1 MNTPK
6 DLLTIDALSDADI
19 HSILKGAAEMKQV
32 FCSGKTHP
40 ALAGKS
46 VLTLFY
52 EPSTRT
58 RSSFELAARRLQADV
73 TTFTVATSSVVK
85 GESVHDTIDTLM
97 SMHMDYII
105 VRHKSSGIPAV
116 IGRHAKASVINA
128 GDGAHAHPSQ
138 AFLDAFTLQEK
149 YGDLA
154 GKRVVIIGDILHS
167 RVARSTSTILKRL
180 GAQVAYMGP
189 GPLVPQEKF
198 TGIPRF
204 TNWDQ
209 VFTWKP
215 DVIYLLRVQN
225 ALYQIFLLVDQGGSQ
240 LRGVDLTGGH
250 GHKLMAGSGEGLLH
264 QLFGVVDQAHGGNG
278 EHTQMGPYQ
287 QRLGI
292 GVGNAADTTVAGELV
307 QIIFKFGTEG
317 GVLDIMDLP
326 LEALDTVIEGHAA
339 PAGTQVRVIIRS
351 EKYVVLTVFAGNRP
365 EKSTH
370 VEILLGK
377 SGNRD
382 GMVSPSL
389 IS

>member
-19 HSILKGAAEMKQV
+19 HNILKGAAEMKQV

-40 ALAGKS
+40 ALAGRS

-105 VRHKSSGIPAV
+105 VRHKNSGIPAV

-149 YGDLA
+149 YGDLT
-154 GKRVVIIGDILHS
+154 GKRIVIIGDILHS

-189 GPLVPQEKF
+189 DSLVPYEKH

-204 TNWDQ
+204 TNWDA
-209 VFTWKP
+209 VFEWKA

-225 ALYQIFLLVDQGGSQ
+225 ERMDTPYFPSADYHQAFGVTEERLKRIDALNLSIMHPGPVN
-240 LRGVDLTGGH
+240 RGVELCD
-250 GHKLMAGSGEGLLH
+250 
-264 QLFGVVDQAHGGNG
+264 
-278 EHTQMGPYQ
+278 
-287 QRLGI
+287 
-292 GVGNAADTTVAGELV
+292 NA
-307 QIIFKFGTEG
+307 
-317 GVLDIMDLP
+317 
-326 LEALDTVIEGHAA
+326 
-339 PAGTQVRVIIRS
+339 
-351 EKYVVLTVFAGNRP
+351 
-365 EKSTH
+365 
-370 VEILLGK
+370 
-377 SGNRD
+377 
-382 GMVSPSL
+382 MVYRNSL
-389 IS
+389 ICDQVENGVAARMSILSYLTPRTRNND

>member
-1 MNTPK
+1 
-6 DLLTIDALSDADI
+6 
-19 HSILKGAAEMKQV
+19 MKQV

-105 VRHKSSGIPAV
+105 VRHKNSGIPAV

-128 GDGAHAHPSQ
+128 GDGSHAHPSQ

-149 YGDLA
+149 YGDLK

-167 RVARSTSTILKRL
+167 RVARSTSKILTRL

-189 GPLVPQEKF
+189 GPLVPMQQH

-204 TNWDQ
+204 TNWDSI
-209 VFTWKP
+209 FEWKP

-225 ALYQIFLLVDQGGSQ
+225 ERMDTPYFTSSDYHNAFGVTEERLKRIDDLDLSIMHPGPVN
-240 LRGVDLTGGH
+240 RGVELCD
-250 GHKLMAGSGEGLLH
+250 
-264 QLFGVVDQAHGGNG
+264 
-278 EHTQMGPYQ
+278 
-287 QRLGI
+287 
-292 GVGNAADTTVAGELV
+292 AA
-307 QIIFKFGTEG
+307 
-317 GVLDIMDLP
+317 MDY
-326 LEALDTVIEGHAA
+326 
-339 PAGTQVRVIIRS
+339 R
-351 EKYVVLTVFAGNRP
+351 N
-365 EKSTH
+365 
-370 VEILLGK
+370 
-377 SGNRD
+377 
-382 GMVSPSL
+382 SL
-389 IS
+389 ICDQVENGVAARMSILAYLTPRTQNND

>member
-1 MNTPK
+1 MSTPK
-6 DLLTIDALSDADI
+6 DLLTIDSLSDTDI
-19 HSILKGAAEMKQV
+19 RSILKGAAEMKQV

-105 VRHKSSGIPAV
+105 VRHKNSGIPAV

-149 YGDLA
+149 YGELS

-180 GAQVAYMGP
+180 GAAVAYMGP

-204 TNWDQ
+204 TNWDA
-209 VFTWKP
+209 VFEWKP

-225 ALYQIFLLVDQGGSQ
+225 ERMDTPFFPSSDYHNAFGVTEERLKRIDDLDLSIMHPGPVN
-240 LRGVDLTGGH
+240 RGV
-250 GHKLMAGSGEGLLH
+250 
-264 QLFGVVDQAHGGNG
+264 
-278 EHTQMGPYQ
+278 
-287 QRLGI
+287 
-292 GVGNAADTTVAGELV
+292 ELCDSAM
-307 QIIFKFGTEG
+307 EY
-317 GVLDIMDLP
+317 
-326 LEALDTVIEGHAA
+326 
-339 PAGTQVRVIIRS
+339 R
-351 EKYVVLTVFAGNRP
+351 N
-365 EKSTH
+365 
-370 VEILLGK
+370 
-377 SGNRD
+377 
-382 GMVSPSL
+382 SL
-389 IS
+389 ICNQVENGVAARMSILSYLTPRTQNND

>member
-19 HSILKGAAEMKQV
+19 RNILRGAAEMKQV
-32 FCSGKTHP
+32 FCNGKTHP

-73 TTFTVATSSVVK
+73 TTFSVATSSVVK

-105 VRHKSSGIPAV
+105 VRHKNSGIPAV

-149 YGDLA
+149 YGDLS
-154 GKRVVIIGDILHS
+154 GKRIVIIGDILHS
-167 RVARSTSTILKRL
+167 RVARSTSTLLKRL
-180 GAQVAYMGP
+180 GAQVAFMGP
-189 GPLVPQEKF
+189 GSLVPLEQH

-204 TNWDQ
+204 THWNS
-209 VFTWKP
+209 VFEWKP

-225 ALYQIFLLVDQGGSQ
+225 ERMDTPYFPASDYHQAFGVTEERLKRIDALDLSIMHPGPVN
-240 LRGVDLTGGH
+240 RGVELCDSAMEYRNTLICNQVENGVAARMSILSYLTPQTRNH
-250 GHKLMAGSGEGLLH
+250 
-264 QLFGVVDQAHGGNG
+264 D
-278 EHTQMGPYQ
+278 
-287 QRLGI
+287 
-292 GVGNAADTTVAGELV
+292 
-307 QIIFKFGTEG
+307 
-317 GVLDIMDLP
+317 
-326 LEALDTVIEGHAA
+326 
-339 PAGTQVRVIIRS
+339 
-351 EKYVVLTVFAGNRP
+351 
-365 EKSTH
+365 
-370 VEILLGK
+370 
-377 SGNRD
+377 
-382 GMVSPSL
+382 
-389 IS
+389 

>member
-1 MNTPK
+1 MSTPK
-6 DLLTIDALSDADI
+6 DLLTIESLSDEDI
-19 HSILKGAAEMKQV
+19 RCILKGAAEMKQV

-73 TTFTVATSSVVK
+73 TTFSVATSSVVK

-105 VRHKSSGIPAV
+105 VRHKNSGIPAV

-149 YGDLA
+149 YGDLK
-154 GKRVVIIGDILHS
+154 GKRIVIIGDILHS

-189 GPLVPQEKF
+189 GSLVPQQKH

-204 TNWDQ
+204 TNWDA
-209 VFTWKP
+209 VFEWKP

-225 ALYQIFLLVDQGGSQ
+225 ERMDTPFFPSADYHQAFGVTEERLKRIDALDLSIMHPGPVN
-240 LRGVDLTGGH
+240 RGVELCD
-250 GHKLMAGSGEGLLH
+250 
-264 QLFGVVDQAHGGNG
+264 
-278 EHTQMGPYQ
+278 
-287 QRLGI
+287 
-292 GVGNAADTTVAGELV
+292 NA
-307 QIIFKFGTEG
+307 
-317 GVLDIMDLP
+317 MDY
-326 LEALDTVIEGHAA
+326 
-339 PAGTQVRVIIRS
+339 R
-351 EKYVVLTVFAGNRP
+351 N
-365 EKSTH
+365 
-370 VEILLGK
+370 
-377 SGNRD
+377 
-382 GMVSPSL
+382 SL
-389 IS
+389 ICNQVENGVAARMSILSYLTPRTQNND

>member
-19 HSILKGAAEMKQV
+19 RNILRGAAAMKQV

-73 TTFTVATSSVVK
+73 TTFSVATSSVVK

-105 VRHKSSGIPAV
+105 VRHKNSGIPTV
-116 IGRHAKASVINA
+116 IGRHAQASVINA

-149 YGDLA
+149 YGDLT
-154 GKRVVIIGDILHS
+154 GKRIVIIGDIQHS
-167 RVARSTSTILKRL
+167 RVARSTSTLLKRL
-180 GAQVAYMGP
+180 GAQVAFMGP
-189 GPLVPQEKF
+189 GSLVPLEQH

-204 TNWDQ
+204 THWNS
-209 VFTWKP
+209 VFEWKP

-225 ALYQIFLLVDQGGSQ
+225 ERMDTPYFPASDYHQAFGVTEERLKRIDALDLSIMHPGPVN
-240 LRGVDLTGGH
+240 RGVELCDSAMEYRNTLICNQVENGVAARMSILSYLTPQTRNH
-250 GHKLMAGSGEGLLH
+250 
-264 QLFGVVDQAHGGNG
+264 D
-278 EHTQMGPYQ
+278 
-287 QRLGI
+287 
-292 GVGNAADTTVAGELV
+292 
-307 QIIFKFGTEG
+307 
-317 GVLDIMDLP
+317 
-326 LEALDTVIEGHAA
+326 
-339 PAGTQVRVIIRS
+339 
-351 EKYVVLTVFAGNRP
+351 
-365 EKSTH
+365 
-370 VEILLGK
+370 
-377 SGNRD
+377 
-382 GMVSPSL
+382 
-389 IS
+389 